1 MPSDNKQLTITIG
14 ATLSAAFNSVISGST
29 SKLNQV
35 GTVIKGLEK
44 QSTLSATAIG
54 RLKTQYNSLLGSINR
69 QQAILNKRADY
80 QSQIMDVITLGASLA
95 APINSAM
102 KFESA
107 MADVH
112 KVVNIERIVAND
124 SDFSRRSC
132 TDYCRWWTIRCSRKR
147 FNIIHDERS
156 KNVYSIRH
164 VTK

>member
-102 KFESA
+102 K
-107 MADVH
+107 
-112 KVVNIERIVAND
+112 KRIRA
-124 SDFSRRSC
+124 
-132 TDYCRWWTIRCSRKR
+132 
-147 FNIIHDERS
+147 
-156 KNVYSIRH
+156 
-164 VTK
+164 